1 MSSDIQQAAYLFG
14 CKAMIHILAEGDVSF
29 NLSAAPEDI
38 EPAVIN
44 KINPVLYQKDIPA
57 SKLAELIEEEKV
69 YFPEPKIKG
78 NEYIYSDSETKFLN
92 QVEELQTKQDN
103 LTINYYTKLRYSEP
117 SSNFQIL
124 HLLNPK
130 KIQELKNNY
139 INGIDNIKQD

>member
-57 SKLAELIEEEKV
+57 SKLAELLRKKRFI
-69 YFPEPKIKG
+69 
-78 NEYIYSDSETKFLN
+78 SLN
-92 QVEELQTKQDN
+92 L
-103 LTINYYTKLRYSEP
+103 KLKEMSI
-117 SSNFQIL
+117 SIQIAR
-124 HLLNPK
+124 
-130 KIQELKNNY
+130 QSF
-139 INGIDNIKQD
+139 